1 MQLNSHIVHNYK
13 VLKRSTADSQLN
25 APQRLETV
33 RHTTLM
39 NEIPQFSDDIEK
51 YHRRIDINEYD
62 EIYIIGDVHGS
73 RAALE
78 ELLADLGVTDD
89 DLVVF
94 VGDLVR
100 KGPDSPGV
108 VDIVRRDSRFVSVR
122 GNNEQKIVRGD
133 KDPEWLR
140 DGDKAYF
147 ESLPVA
153 ISFDDALVVHGGVDP
168 ERPLEDHTLEEL
180 LTMRSPH
187 GDGYDGPFWYDNY
200 DGPYR
205 VFFGHTVH
213 DSPVDRQY
221 AVGLD
226 TGCVYGGALTAY
238 RYCHNDF
245 VATDP
250 TTTHQE
256 RADSKIV
263 TPV

>member
-1 MQLNSHIVHNYK
+1 
-13 VLKRSTADSQLN
+13 
-25 APQRLETV
+25 
-33 RHTTLM
+33 M
-39 NEIPQFSDDIEK
+39 NTIPQFSHEVEARHERLDASDYGDI
-51 YHRRIDINEYD
+51 YVV
-62 EIYIIGDVHGS
+62 GDVHGS
-73 RAALE
+73 RSALE
-78 ELLADLGVTDD
+78 TLLATLDLSDD

-108 VDIVRRDSRFVSVR
+108 VDIVRDDPRLVSVR

-133 KDPEWLR
+133 KDPDWLR
-140 DGDKAYF
+140 EGDRAYF

-168 ERPLEDHTLEEL
+168 ERSLESHTVDEL
-180 LTMRSPH
+180 LTMRAPR
-187 GDGYDGPFWYDNY
+187 GDGYDGPFWYDDY
-200 DGPYR
+200 DGPHR

-213 DSPVDRQY
+213 DTPVEGEH

-226 TGCVYGGALTAY
+226 TGCVYGGTLTAY
-238 RYCHNDF
+238 DYRSDEF
-245 VATDP
+245 LATDP

-263 TPV
+263 DPV